1 MIRAPH
7 LAMLAAPVLALML
20 AGCQT
25 NPKQTVLNLDTTDRK
40 WTSRKCVAAR
50 RAVAGYNDRA
60 GVRAATGV
68 VGLVAGVPLAGAA
81 ASLALNAA
89 QDDEREDL
97 NNKVRSA
104 CISDP
109 LKGKRGKAR
118 RVTRR

>member
-1 MIRAPH
+1 MIRAP
-7 LAMLAAPVLALML
+7 LALALAGLML

-25 NPKQTVLNLDTTDRK
+25 NPKQTVLGLDTTDAR

-50 RAVAGYNDRA
+50 KAVAGYDDRD

-68 VGLVAGVPLAGAA
+68 AGLVAGVPLAGAA
-81 ASLALNAA
+81 AALALNAA

-97 NNKVRSA
+97 NNKVRAA

-109 LKGKRGKAR
+109 LKGKRGK
-118 RVTRR
+118 TRR